1 MIPGVSKDQEA
12 LLISLKRPIVFVQP
26 SAFDKGMSFLKLN
39 VSMMNRVYNTDTINN
54 IFNILQPCWFG

>member
-26 SAFDKGMSFLKLN
+26 SAFDKGMSCFQIKCISDKSSVQYRHN
-39 VSMMNRVYNTDTINN
+39 Y
-54 IFNILQPCWFG
+54 